1 MLLRTRFARRQ
12 PLRYISHLEIM
23 TLFRRAF
30 RRAELPVTYSQGY
43 NPLINLSMGQPLS
56 VGMTG
61 GSEYYDLEL
70 KKEIKADDYVERVN
84 NSLPSGIEI
93 LAAREVPSGVKSLQ
107 AVVNTAIYS
116 FDMEFSSSSVKENKL
131 LEEFLNLSEIK
142 IIRHRRN
149 KKDREL
155 DLKPMIYD
163 GEIKDTGRWQ
173 FTVSTGS
180 SGNVRW
186 GEIIRALEERFEN
199 IKKIPVINVHRQG
212 MYVKINKRLFA
223 PFDDEVVGR

>member
-1 MLLRTRFARRQ
+1 VLLRTCFARWQ

-43 NPLINLSMGQPLS
+43 NPHINLSMGQPLS

-61 GSEYYDLEL
+61 ESEYYDLEL
-70 KKEIKADDYVERVN
+70 QKEINLDSYVKKLN
-84 NSLPSGIEI
+84 NFLPSGIEI

-107 AVVNTAIYS
+107 AVVNTAVYL
-116 FDMEFSSSSVKENKL
+116 FDMEFKSSVR
-131 LEEFLNLSEIK
+131 EEDVIEKFLNLTEIK

-163 GEIKDTGRWQ
+163 AEIKETGLWK

-186 GEIIRALEERFEN
+186 GEIIRSLAERFED
-199 IKKIPVINVHRQG
+199 IKKIPVINVHREG